1 MVEEALFVLWQR
13 QKLDNCSSALSPN
26 ARHVEV
32 KFARLSR
39 ETGPCHS
46 LSVRMDATERGVSR
60 YINLWFSFWMTRVN
74 YEEGMYFTS
83 VFKLHDFAKM

>member
-1 MVEEALFVLWQR
+1 MVEEALLVLWQC

-32 KFARLSR
+32 KQVHVTACLL
-39 ETGPCHS
+39 EWMQ
-46 LSVRMDATERGVSR
+46 LKELVSR